1 MTLEKNRKRNRV
13 RFLTPKKEPMKEP
26 RKELIQEPTP
36 KNRTESE
43 NLAPP
48 SYTPPLLDFF
58 ETETD
63 FFVDVFPNRHHPKK
77 SQLRN

>member
-26 RKELIQEPTP
+26 RKELIQEPKP

-48 SYTPPLLDFF
+48 SYTYEGPLDS
-58 ETETD
+58 EH
-63 FFVDVFPNRHHPKK
+63 DVLAGRDIVG
-77 SQLRN
+77 